1 MKTRMK
7 IGWFSIAI
15 IMLSIATGCVKSIA
29 SDDDLTI
36 DYQYHNQ
43 VTGATAND
51 ILSDEEYTSITI
63 EVQHM
68 KGFTPD
74 SASLENL
81 KAFLYENTH
90 KPKGI
95 DIVVKEIPSAA
106 DHAFTLNQAAEV
118 EKKYRKVFS
127 RKKDLALYILYTD
140 GYYTD
145 PNYLGWAYRN
155 TSIVMFGK
163 KLLESSESTGK
174 PSRTKLETTVLL
186 HEMAHLLGLVNV
198 GTPLQSHH
206 KDDDHGKHC
215 ANADCLMYYQIG
227 INESLS
233 ILLRKGIPKLDAAC
247 LADLRANGGR

>member
-1 MKTRMK
+1 MKTRT
-7 IGWFSIAI
+7 IGWFLIAV
-15 IMLSIATGCVKSIA
+15 MLLFATTGCVKSIA
-29 SDDDLTI
+29 SDDDITI

-43 VTGATAND
+43 VTGATAKD
-51 ILSDEEYTSITI
+51 ILSDEAYTSITI

-68 KGFTPD
+68 KGITPD
-74 SASLENL
+74 SAALENL

-95 DIVVKEIPSAA
+95 DIVMKEIPSFTANSI
-106 DHAFTLNQAAEV
+106 TLNEAAEM
-118 EKKYRKVFS
+118 EKRNRKIFS
-127 RKKDLALYILYTD
+127 KKKDLALYVFYTD
-140 GYYTD
+140 GYFAD
-145 PNYLGWAYRN
+145 PDYLGWAYRN
-155 TSIVMFGK
+155 TSMVLFGR

-198 GTPLQSHH
+198 GTPLQSAH

-215 ANADCLMYYQIG
+215 ANPNCLMYYQIG

-233 ILLRKGIPKLDAAC
+233 ILLKKGIPKLDAAC